1 MVQVGEISRLGRIE
15 TCRIHDLMQKFCI
28 SKAQQENFLQ
38 ITKRKIFS
46 MEGSLGHIGKIR
58 RLAITLESNDNY
70 LNEYPYLRSLL
81 YFAPPQ
87 EFYFKKSKLLRV
99 LNLKNYKGKN
109 LSKDIGRFIHLRF
122 LSLENSNVNNVPSF
136 LGNLRCL
143 QTLDLR
149 VGYINVRVP
158 NVFKE
163 MAQLRPLYLPYD
175 YWVSDKLELGNLCYL
190 QTLLNVG
197 PKTIKMPTSF
207 RFDYLWILG
216 ILYQVD
222 GEGPHLVQILV
233 SSYPRIYELYVN
245 YRIKKLLETHQF
257 SSNLVKLDL
266 RRTCL
271 EEDPMPIL
279 EKLPNLKILRLIE
292 STFSRKD
299 MVCSEGGFHLLQF
312 LLLERLYSLEEW
324 RVEEGAMSSLNHLK
338 IEYCWELE
346 SIPKGLRFVTTLQ
359 ELEIKG
365 MPKSFKDRL
374 DEGGLDFDEVQHVPS
389 YLNAMAND
397 W

>member
-1 MVQVGEISRLGRIE
+1 M
-15 TCRIHDLMQKFCI
+15 
-28 SKAQQENFLQ
+28 
-38 ITKRKIFS
+38 
-46 MEGSLGHIGKIR
+46 
-58 RLAITLESNDNY
+58 
-70 LNEYPYLRSLL
+70 
-81 YFAPPQ
+81 
-87 EFYFKKSKLLRV
+87 
-99 LNLKNYKGKN
+99 
-109 LSKDIGRFIHLRF
+109 
-122 LSLENSNVNNVPSF
+122 
-136 LGNLRCL
+136 
-143 QTLDLR
+143 
-149 VGYINVRVP
+149 P

-163 MAQLRPLYLPYD
+163 MEQLRHLYLPYD

-207 RFDYLWILG
+207 RFDYLRILG

-233 SSYPRIYELYVN
+233 SSCPHIYELYVN

-279 EKLPNLKILRLIE
+279 EKLPNLKILHLIE

-324 RVEEGAMSSLNHLK
+324 RVEEGAMPSLNHLK

-346 SIPKGLRFVTTLQ
+346 SIPEGLRFVTTLQ

-374 DEGGLDFDEVQHVPS
+374 DEGGLDFDEVQHVSS

>member
-1 MVQVGEISRLGRIE
+1 MWIGEGFIWLGEDSEDTMEHEGEQYLREIMQRSMVQVGKISRLGRIE
-15 TCRIHDLMQKFCI
+15 TCQIHDLMQKFCI

-38 ITKRKIFS
+38 ITKKNIHS
-46 MEGSLGHIGKIR
+46 MEGILGHIGKIR

-99 LNLKNYKGKN
+99 LNMKNYKGKN

-122 LSLENSNVNNVPSF
+122 LSSENSNVNNVPSF
-136 LGNLRCL
+136 LCNLRCL

-163 MAQLRPLYLPYD
+163 MEQLRHLYLPYD

-207 RFDYLWILG
+207 
-216 ILYQVD
+216 
-222 GEGPHLVQILV
+222 
-233 SSYPRIYELYVN
+233 
-245 YRIKKLLETHQF
+245 
-257 SSNLVKLDL
+257 
-266 RRTCL
+266 
-271 EEDPMPIL
+271 
-279 EKLPNLKILRLIE
+279 
-292 STFSRKD
+292 
-299 MVCSEGGFHLLQF
+299 
-312 LLLERLYSLEEW
+312 
-324 RVEEGAMSSLNHLK
+324 
-338 IEYCWELE
+338 
-346 SIPKGLRFVTTLQ
+346 
-359 ELEIKG
+359 
-365 MPKSFKDRL
+365 
-374 DEGGLDFDEVQHVPS
+374 
-389 YLNAMAND
+389 
-397 W
+397 